1 MRSEAPCH
9 ASAEAL
15 SPCVPPT
22 TVRLA
27 MSAHVGECRVPSP
40 TASIRP
46 CSLHLGGCR
55 GSGGWP
61 RGEEAMRFD
70 DGNTIRLARLA
81 CRRRFVVCLVDAERV
96 VQRRDMALSG
106 S

>member
-1 MRSEAPCH
+1 M
-9 ASAEAL
+9 
-15 SPCVPPT
+15 
-22 TVRLA
+22 RLA
-27 MSAHVGECRVPSP
+27 VSAHVGECRVPSP

-81 CRRRFVVCLVDAERV
+81 CRRRFVACLEDVEHM